1 MTATTDLDRF
11 CLDIGAT
18 GEEVMELSEDELKNA
33 LDMLRHFTL
42 AQATGSTIE
51 EVVRLSEDEINRTL
65 EVFSTNAMLDK
76 EKVIYQWRERKE
88 ERMQDT
94 ISNRS
99 ITQEPNTVYP
109 SEQEQQKQLQIGEE
123 KKDDEE
129 QQKPEI
135 VLKMVEE
142 MAFASSD
149 VEESVFSKEN
159 KSDSGNDPLS
169 ESFKS
174 LGMSIRSLGM
184 SIRSIGRSIGS
195 EKDPDKGKQASP
207 ASTAESSREENEP
220 GNDTLSESYQS
231 QGMSN
236 GSEQYTFGSEQ
247 YTFGNDFLSESYESL
262 GMSDRSE
269 QIAQLRQQRL
279 LEPERKKK
287 NAFPWLLKTGLRQQR
302 LQEPERK
309 KKNAFPWVL
318 KTGLRQQRL
327 QEPERKKKNAF
338 PWVLKTGVESS
349 MKEANYQ
356 VRAMDSRN
364 GAEKEPNKDRTAFS
378 FSFDKVKNSFSFDK
392 KKDRDVDDEQERSRR
407 FVFQASCFVLV
418 ILIALVIAIAAG
430 IRQMTV
436 FRKENEM
443 PRDDDFFLSFKID
456 TDQPSPNPTGIPTAP
471 PSLRPTQTPSLPP
484 SPEPSVSPSARPS
497 SKPSPL
503 PTSKPSAHPTFKPS
517 ALPTSKPSPLS
528 STEPT
533 TPPSVSST
541 QAPTRVSTPT
551 PSSRPNPEPAT
562 TPTKSPSVTGVPV
575 DEMVTQIVQFV
586 ETAGVAVA
594 DDQTSP
600 TRLAVDWLVQDQADQ
615 GSGVVEYNDQFLQRF
630 AVLVLDFAMAGNN
643 RQRNKETCLWG
654 GISCTT
660 LNTFDSHRVV
670 TKIRWDRQGLQGT
683 IPSEIGLLSNLQ
695 YFSAPGNNLQGSLPE
710 EIYTKLPN
718 LKSLYLYKNR
728 LTGSIS
734 DSIGNL
740 YDIEDFHLSH
750 NEITGTI
757 PESFQS
763 VTAIR
768 SLRKCLSIVFVC
780 KGYVIFLTVCLR
792 MNTHTQATLTCT
804 ATD

>member
-76 EKVIYQWRERKE
+76 EKVICQWRERKE

-195 EKDPDKGKQASP
+195 EKDPDQEKQASP

-236 GSEQYTFGSEQ
+236 GSEQYTFGSGQ

-269 QIAQLRQQRL
+269 QIAQ
-279 LEPERKKK
+279 
-287 NAFPWLLKTGLRQQR
+287 
-302 LQEPERK
+302 
-309 KKNAFPWVL
+309 
-318 KTGLRQQRL
+318 LRQQRL

-615 GSGVVEYNDQFLQRF
+615 GSGVVEYNDQLLQRF

-643 RQRNKETCLWG
+643 RRRNKETCLWG

-780 KGYVIFLTVCLR
+780 KVFGI
-792 MNTHTQATLTCT
+792 
-804 ATD
+804 